1 MFKKIL
7 TLCAFGL
14 LTGVVAKATTISPGG
29 SVPAGLLSF
38 GGTDIQ
44 FIGGSVAFAGG
55 SANYA
60 LDIWQDP
67 SNTFCSG
74 CLDFVFLIDNQSTSE
89 VFDHLSL
96 PNFFGTNNVGYAT
109 GSGNVAPTTITDSL
123 NGMITFDF
131 ATGIQ
136 PHQVSNYLVIQ
147 TDFSAFNVSS
157 LNLTDAPGITHSAPS
172 FQPVPEPSTLMLFGS
187 GVLGLAGAAKR
198 KFKA

>member
-1 MFKKIL
+1 M
-7 TLCAFGL
+7 
-14 LTGVVAKATTISPGG
+14 
-29 SVPAGLLSF
+29 
-38 GGTDIQ
+38 
-44 FIGGSVAFAGG
+44 AFAGG

-109 GSGNVAPTTITDSL
+109 IVGNVAPTTITDSL
-123 NGMITFDF
+123 NGTITFNF
-131 ATGIQ
+131 AGIQ
-136 PHQVSNYLVIQ
+136 PHQASDYLVIQ
-147 TDFSAFNVSS
+147 TDFSAFKLSS
-157 LNLTDAPGITHSAPS
+157 LNLTDAPGITLSAPS

-198 KFKA
+198 RFKA